1 MASYQDLAA
10 VDLKDQSSNSSES
23 ESTLATMQA
32 DMDAALK
39 DKQHADT
46 HTHSNE
52 KLTSSVQSSDMI
64 EQSMNESGNRVL
76 DEAQVS
82 RIIEMAWEDRT
93 PFGAIEHSYGLSE
106 PDVIGLMRQEPA
118 VVLSLMAS
126 TSQ

>member
-10 VDLKDQSSNSSES
+10 VDLKDQSSDSSDS

-39 DKQHADT
+39 DKQHADIGT
-46 HTHSNE
+46 NSNE

-76 DEAQVS
+76 DEAQ
-82 RIIEMAWEDRT
+82 
-93 PFGAIEHSYGLSE
+93 
-106 PDVIGLMRQEPA
+106 
-118 VVLSLMAS
+118 
-126 TSQ
+126 